1 MMNDTRVMSM
11 EELQVFLR
19 SSGSLK
25 FNGYSRT
32 EAYAWIEKTLRQYH
46 YLTRPRAEKGL
57 LRQYLRKMSGYPL
70 VDSFGTFEWPRASDL
85 KELVVGSRV

>member
-1 MMNDTRVMSM
+1 MGVMILMMNDTRVMSI

-32 EAYAWIEKTLRQYH
+32 ETYALG
-46 YLTRPRAEKGL
+46 KG
-57 LRQYLRKMSGYPL
+57 
-70 VDSFGTFEWPRASDL
+70 
-85 KELVVGSRV
+85 GS